1 MRVSLNKHKMEDKV
15 YYSLKGLYFA
25 CVETQKF
32 LIANNGARSIGVK
45 ELATIKFSGVR
56 RLGHS
61 TAIARLVNDFKLHS
75 AVVLPNRRMAE
86 SFIRHSSHLYRSA
99 RFSKCTV
106 DECLVGRVPFHG
118 IPLDLVIV
126 DNTSHYSQEEVSAIY
141 RTFEYTYNIA
151 MHEGKTFFW
160 LFVG

>member
-1 MRVSLNKHKMEDKV
+1 MNKPRMEDKV

-25 CVETQKF
+25 CVETQRF
-32 LIANNGARSIGVK
+32 LIQNNGANSIGMT

-61 TAIARLVNDFKLHS
+61 SAIARLVNDFKLHT
-75 AVVLPNRRMAE
+75 AVVLPNRQMAD
-86 SFIRHSSHLYRSA
+86 SFIRYASYLYRST

-106 DECLVGRVPFHG
+106 GDCMRGRVPFHG
-118 IPLDLVIV
+118 IPLDLITV

-141 RTFEYTYNIA
+141 KAFEYSYHTA
-151 MHEGKTFFW
+151 VSEDRTFFW